1 MAIACLPQ
9 RDEVLDGRI
18 IEVVSTGIQVQ
29 SGPIETFIPLK
40 KDRSEYVYDSS
51 SITWVQKDQVVDKR
65 LERGVR
71 VRYRITQ
78 LKYINNKFSIVGTI
92 DEDYL
97 GAYNK
102 RIYYSMRRD

>member
-1 MAIACLPQ
+1 M
-9 RDEVLDGRI
+9 
-18 IEVVSTGIQVQ
+18 
-29 SGPIETFIPLK
+29 
-40 KDRSEYVYDSS
+40 
-51 SITWVQKDQVVDKR
+51 DKR

-78 LKYINNKFSIVGTI
+78 LKYINNKFSVVGTI

-102 RIYYSMRRD
+102 RSFYNMTRD